1 MSRPAYLTI
10 AALACALAV
19 AGCGKKPKHLDL
31 PEGVKDSAYPRT
43 YPAPSSS
50 DPVAP
55 PPTKKSGPNLGSPN
69 AGTSPD
75 DEPLPFPSPGG
86 IRFP

>member
-1 MSRPAYLTI
+1 VSRPLYLTV

-19 AGCGKKPKHLDL
+19 AGCGKKPKGLDL
-31 PEGVKDSAYPRT
+31 PEGVKDSAFPRT
-43 YPAPSSS
+43 YPAPLST
-50 DPVAP
+50 DPVVKP
-55 PPTKKSGPNLGSPN
+55 PAKKAGPNLGPPN

-75 DEPLPFPSPGG
+75 DEPLPFPTTGG